1 MTNGKTDSGLTMPR
15 ANQPPM
21 THKNNSGKPAAIVRG
36 RHSGYLATGRASNG
50 IMRAGPNPMTYLQ

>member
-1 MTNGKTDSGLTMPR
+1 
-15 ANQPPM
+15 M

-50 IMRAGPNPMTYLQ
+50 AMRAGPNPMTYLQQSPSAGKLGAKKKTVPLN